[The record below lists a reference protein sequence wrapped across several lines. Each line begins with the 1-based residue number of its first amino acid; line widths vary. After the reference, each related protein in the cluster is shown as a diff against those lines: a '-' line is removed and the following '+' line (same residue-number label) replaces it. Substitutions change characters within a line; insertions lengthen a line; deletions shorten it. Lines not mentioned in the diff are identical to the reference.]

1 MPGGDEMTTLRTLT
15 TLIVPVTL
23 VVGAAAAF
31 AQPRATP
38 GETIDA
44 LALRLAEADFA
55 VDVEDPAR

>member
-1 MPGGDEMTTLRTLT
+1 MTTLRTLT

-38 GETIDA
+38 VETIDA